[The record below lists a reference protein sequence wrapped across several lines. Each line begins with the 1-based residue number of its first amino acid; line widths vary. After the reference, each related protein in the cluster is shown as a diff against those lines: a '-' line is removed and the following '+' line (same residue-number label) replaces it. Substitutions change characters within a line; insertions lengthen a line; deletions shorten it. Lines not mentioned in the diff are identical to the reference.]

1 VGCGDIGT
9 RLVRQQRHLRILALT
24 SQSEKIPGLRKLGL
38 TPLKGNLDDAL
49 TLRRLAGLATRVVH
63 LAPTSSNGERDLRT
77 TALWRALSLR
87 AKPVQLVYASTS
99 GVYGNCQGAYVNE
112 TRVVKPQ
119 TSRAKR
125 RDDAENQW
133 RWWGR
138 ATGAS
143 TSILRIPGIYALD
156 RPGGSP
162 LERLARAT
170 PVLVAEDDVFT
181 NHIHADDLARAIQL
195 ALWRGKSQRI
205 YNVSDDSELLMG
217 DYFDLA
223 AEIWGMEKPARMS
236 LEQAQHSLP
245 SLLLSFMSES
255 RRMINTRLKHELRLQ
270 LRYPT
275 VKEGLKKTN

>member
-125 RDDAENQW
+125 RDDQW